1 LKPVHVHVSVHVSVR
16 ALTLALLLLLAPSVG
31 AQDRVGPVVTSL
43 TIFAGTETGL
53 WRSSDWG
60 YRWEKAQGSDR
71 GDSLKEVGP
80 VRSILALG
88 PKVYIGA
95 DTGLYVSED
104 FGQTWTRSGLT
115 TPVMAVLPSGYP
127 LSDPTLFAGTSA
139 GLLKSVDGAKT
150 FTPTAVRDTGVYRL
164 EWPGPALIMATA
176 RGVMVSKDAATNVD
190 AVGSGLPA
198 GEVRAL
204 AVSSYFAMDPV
215 MFAGVGAAGVHRT
228 QDGGK
233 TWTPSGLEGQSV
245 TDLAWLGP
253 LLFAAADRGLFRS
266 EDAGKTWT
274 PLGEGL
280 KGITPLRLMFPLA
293 PDSAAEAFVGTD
305 HGVYRTGDGGLRWLR
320 AGLDEERILCLGTFP
335 PPERPQKGRK
345 R

>member
-1 LKPVHVHVSVHVSVR
+1 VRVHLLVHVLGLI
-16 ALTLALLLLLAPSVG
+16 ACAAPLLA
-31 AQDRVGPVVTSL
+31 QERVGPVVTSL

-60 YRWEKAQGSDR
+60 YRWEKVQGTDR

-95 DTGLYVSED
+95 ETGLYVSED
-104 FGQTWTRSGLT
+104 FGQTWTRTSLT
-115 TPVMAVLPSGYP
+115 TPVTAVLPSRYP
-127 LSDPTLFAGTSA
+127 LSDPTLFAGTST
-139 GLLKSVDGAKT
+139 GLLKSVDAAKT
-150 FTPTAVRDTGVYRL
+150 FLPTAIRDAAIYRL
-164 EWPGPALIMATA
+164 EWPGPALIVATA
-176 RGVMVSKDAATNVD
+176 RGVMVSKDAATNAD
-190 AVGSGLPA
+190 GLGTGLPP

-204 AVSSYFAMDPV
+204 AVSSYFMVDPV
-215 MFAGVGAAGVHRT
+215 MFAGVGAAGVHRS

-233 TWTPSGLEGQSV
+233 TWSPSGLEGQAV

-253 LLFAAADRGLFRS
+253 ILFAVSDKGLFRS

-280 KGITPLRLMFPLA
+280 KGDTPARMMFPLA
-293 PDSAAEAFVGTD
+293 PDSAAEFFVGTD
-305 HGVYRTGDGGLRWLR
+305 RGVFRTNDGGLRWLK
-320 AGLDEERILCLGTFP
+320 AGLDEERVLCLGTFP
-335 PPERPQKGRK
+335 PPDKPQKVRK
-345 R
+345 H